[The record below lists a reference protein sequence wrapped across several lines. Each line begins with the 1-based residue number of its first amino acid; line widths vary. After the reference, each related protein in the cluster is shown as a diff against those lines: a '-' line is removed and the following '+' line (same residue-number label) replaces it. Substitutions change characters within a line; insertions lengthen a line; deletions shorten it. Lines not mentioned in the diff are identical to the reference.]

1 MMTPENP
8 AEFDDPEDEFAS
20 RFDEEV
26 EDDYDELED
35 EYDVL
40 DDEFDEDDD
49 DLDDEFDEDDEFDA
63 DDDDED
69 DPDLRDELAENLAA
83 FFAGD
88 DFEIVDL
95 KALLAESGDDADA
108 AMFGAYAASTLA
120 DTLRRLR
127 EHDRLPDL
135 PDLATL
141 GNVAPADLEILRT
154 QWPTVPVAVR
164 RAALDRLIAAVEE
177 DLPLDLSDL
186 LRLALDDADATVRRL
201 AVDALAQ
208 EGDPAFLGR
217 LTQMARHDADTAVRA
232 GAAAALGA
240 YVLAG
245 ELDELDPALAMR
257 AEEALMTALADG
269 NEALEVQRRALE
281 SIAYSGEVGVRQL
294 IEDAYYSAHEDMR
307 LSALTAMGRSADS
320 RWRNLVRA
328 ELSNPSAAIRAEAAF
343 AVGELEAKAALAE
356 IVSLTGDEDATV
368 RLAAIYALGH
378 LGGHEARTVLRRI
391 SNSNETVEAAAADD
405 ALEEM
410 AFYASDEA
418 EAFPLYDEDEDD
430 DEDEDW
436 RFSSNPDLGVYN

>member
-1 MMTPENP
+1 MMTPKNP
-8 AEFDDPEDEFAS
+8 AQFDDPEDEFAS

-26 EDDYDELED
+26 EDDYAELED
-35 EYDVL
+35 EY
-40 DDEFDEDDD
+40 DD
-49 DLDDEFDEDDEFDA
+49 DLDDEFDEGDELVDEFD
-63 DDDDED
+63 DDDDD
-69 DPDLRDELAENLAA
+69 DPDLPDALAENLAA

-88 DFEIVDL
+88 DFEIVEL
-95 KALLAESGDDADA
+95 KALLAESDDDLDAHAERVRATLNLADA
-108 AMFGAYAASTLA
+108 
-120 DTLRRLR
+120 LRRLR
-127 EHDRLPDL
+127 EQDHLPAL
-135 PDLATL
+135 VDLAPL
-141 GNVAPADLEILRT
+141 GNVAPADLESLRT
-154 QWPTVPVAVR
+154 QWPTVPVAMR

-177 DLPLDLSDL
+177 DLPLDLGDL

-208 EGDPAFLGR
+208 EGDPVFLGR
-217 LTQMARHDADTAVRA
+217 LTQMVRHDTDATVRA

-294 IEDAYYSAHEDMR
+294 IEDAYYSAHEDLR

-320 RWRNLVRA
+320 RWRNLARA

-343 AVGELEAKAALAE
+343 AAGELEARAALPE
-356 IVSLTGDEDATV
+356 IVALTGDEDATV

-391 SNSNETVEAAAADD
+391 SNGDDVVEAAAADD

-410 AFYASDEA
+410 AFYASGEA
-418 EAFPLYDEDEDD
+418 ETLPLYDEDEDD

-436 RFSSNPDLGVYN
+436 RFSSDTDLGVYN

>member
-1 MMTPENP
+1 
-8 AEFDDPEDEFAS
+8 
-20 RFDEEV
+20 
-26 EDDYDELED
+26 
-35 EYDVL
+35 
-40 DDEFDEDDD
+40 
-49 DLDDEFDEDDEFDA
+49 
-63 DDDDED
+63 
-69 DPDLRDELAENLAA
+69 
-83 FFAGD
+83 
-88 DFEIVDL
+88 
-95 KALLAESGDDADA
+95 
-108 AMFGAYAASTLA
+108 
-120 DTLRRLR
+120 
-127 EHDRLPDL
+127 
-135 PDLATL
+135 
-141 GNVAPADLEILRT
+141 
-154 QWPTVPVAVR
+154 
-164 RAALDRLIAAVEE
+164 
-177 DLPLDLSDL
+177 
-186 LRLALDDADATVRRL
+186 
-201 AVDALAQ
+201 
-208 EGDPAFLGR
+208 
-217 LTQMARHDADTAVRA
+217 
-232 GAAAALGA
+232 
-240 YVLAG
+240 
-245 ELDELDPALAMR
+245 
-257 AEEALMTALADG
+257 
-269 NEALEVQRRALE
+269 LE

-356 IVSLTGDEDATV
+356 IVTLTGDEDATV

>member
-1 MMTPENP
+1 MTTPENP

-35 EYDVL
+35 EYDDDL

-49 DLDDEFDEDDEFDA
+49 DLDDEDDEF
-63 DDDDED
+63 DDDED
-69 DPDLRDELAENLAA
+69 DLDLRDELAENLAA

-95 KALLAESGDDADA
+95 KALLAESGDDADVA
-108 AMFGAYAASTLA
+108 LLGAYAASTLA

-135 PDLATL
+135 SDLATL
-141 GNVAPADLEILRT
+141 GNVAPADLDILRT
-154 QWPTVPVAVR
+154 QWPAVPVAVR
-164 RAALDRLIAAVEE
+164 RAALDRLIAAVEEE

-245 ELDELDPALAMR
+245 ELDELEPALAMR
-257 AEEALMTALADG
+257 AEEALMMALADG
-269 NEALEVQRRALE
+269 NEALDVQRRALE

-356 IVSLTGDEDATV
+356 IVALTGDEDATV

-378 LGGHEARTVLRRI
+378 LGGAEARTVLRRI
-391 SNSNETVEAAAADD
+391 SNSSDTVEAAAADD

>member
-1 MMTPENP
+1 MRTTN
-8 AEFDDPEDEFAS
+8 S
-20 RFDEEV
+20 TRRI
-26 EDDYDELED
+26 
-35 EYDVL
+35 
-40 DDEFDEDDD
+40 
-49 DLDDEFDEDDEFDA
+49 
-63 DDDDED
+63 DDDED

-95 KALLAESGDDADA
+95 KALLAESGDDASMWLCSARTLHLRWRIPCA
-108 AMFGAYAASTLA
+108 ACASMIACPICPTWPHWAMWPQPILKSCA
-120 DTLRRLR
+120 RSGLPC
-127 EHDRLPDL
+127 RLPCAA
-135 PDLATL
+135 PRWTASSPRWRRICRSTSAICCGWRWTTPTL
-141 GNVAPADLEILRT
+141 
-154 QWPTVPVAVR
+154 
-164 RAALDRLIAAVEE
+164 
-177 DLPLDLSDL
+177 
-186 LRLALDDADATVRRL
+186 TVRRL

-328 ELSNPSAAIRAEAAF
+328 ELGNPSAAIRAEAAF
-343 AVGELEAKAALAE
+343 AVGELEAKAALSE
-356 IVSLTGDEDATV
+356 IVALTGDEDATV

-378 LGGHEARTVLRRI
+378 LGGRRSAHRAAAHQQQQRHGRSCRCRRRARGDGLLRQRRGRVFPLLRR
-391 SNSNETVEAAAADD
+391 
-405 ALEEM
+405 
-410 AFYASDEA
+410 
-418 EAFPLYDEDEDD
+418 
-430 DEDEDW
+430 
-436 RFSSNPDLGVYN
+436 G

>member
-1 MMTPENP
+1 MTTTNLKM
-8 AEFDDPEDEFAS
+8 S
-20 RFDEEV
+20 MTTILTMNSMR
-26 EDDYDELED
+26 
-35 EYDVL
+35 
-40 DDEFDEDDD
+40 DDEFD
-49 DLDDEFDEDDEFDA
+49 DEF

-69 DPDLRDELAENLAA
+69 DLDLRDELAENLAA

-95 KALLAESGDDADA
+95 KALLAESGDDLDVALL
-108 AMFGAYAASTLA
+108 GAYAASTLA

-135 PDLATL
+135 SDLATL
-141 GNVAPADLEILRT
+141 GNVAPADLDILRT
-154 QWPTVPVAVR
+154 QWPAVPVAVR

-177 DLPLDLSDL
+177 EDFPLDLSDL

-245 ELDELDPALAMR
+245 ELDELEPALAMR
-257 AEEALMTALADG
+257 AEEALMMALADG
-269 NEALEVQRRALE
+269 NEALDVQRRALE

-356 IVSLTGDEDATV
+356 IVALTGTKTPRCAWPRSTPWATWAAPKRAPCCGASATAATRSKLPLPTMRSRRWPSTPATRQRRFHFTTRMKMTMRMRTGGFRPIPISASTTDAPINRPNDQTQQ
-368 RLAAIYALGH
+368 
-378 LGGHEARTVLRRI
+378 ART
-391 SNSNETVEAAAADD
+391 S
-405 ALEEM
+405 
-410 AFYASDEA
+410 
-418 EAFPLYDEDEDD
+418 
-430 DEDEDW
+430 
-436 RFSSNPDLGVYN
+436 